1 MLEKNKKL
9 LLIVIIITIIVAL
22 VLGYYESDYIVQ
34 LKIKY
39 KSEKWEKFIRNKN
52 VDEIYNIFCERSK
65 KDKGERIKEQL
76 EEVFLKIDGDIK
88 SIDAPELSFITVAR
102 KNIKIIYYH
111 LFITFYIKT
120 NNGNKY
126 MISFDY
132 NYIWKDRPDFV
143 GVDYIY
149 FVGYNDLG
157 EKIDEQS
164 IEIGEQYLY

>member
-1 MLEKNKKL
+1 
-9 LLIVIIITIIVAL
+9 
-22 VLGYYESDYIVQ
+22 
-34 LKIKY
+34 
-39 KSEKWEKFIRNKN
+39 
-52 VDEIYNIFCERSK
+52 
-65 KDKGERIKEQL
+65 
-76 EEVFLKIDGDIK
+76 
-88 SIDAPELSFITVAR
+88 
-102 KNIKIIYYH
+102 
-111 LFITFYIKT
+111 
-120 NNGNKY
+120 

>member
-88 SIDAPELSFITVAR
+88 SIDAPELSFITSVHYILY
-102 KNIKIIYYH
+102 KN
-111 LFITFYIKT
+111 
-120 NNGNKY
+120 
-126 MISFDY
+126 
-132 NYIWKDRPDFV
+132 
-143 GVDYIY
+143 
-149 FVGYNDLG
+149 
-157 EKIDEQS
+157 
-164 IEIGEQYLY
+164 